1 MSDVKGQ
8 IRARWVELLSFYGI
22 PSNTLLAAEP
32 ESAAIDPSS
41 PDAEARTL
49 IKVKLA
55 AKKQPDQR
63 VYVEHWLS
71 SQKDALESADNTAT
85 ASIARD
91 VNAASKRAE
100 AAGFPVRP
108 TITEPRSGLSESAE
122 TLDNVLRPLDIGEL
136 LVDLLQQRAKDQADA
151 AAGKSKFSRWLLPVL
166 GVAMVVG
173 LATIARRLPLPLPPM
188 PR

>member
-8 IRARWVELLSFYGI
+8 IRARWVELLGFYGI
-22 PSNTLLAAEP
+22 PSGTVLTAEP
-32 ESAAIDPSS
+32 EGASIDPSS

-91 VNAASKRAE
+91 ANAASKRAE

-108 TITEPRSGLSESAE
+108 TISEPRSGLSESAE
-122 TLDNVLRPLDIGEL
+122 TLDNVLRPLDIGE
-136 LVDLLQQRAKDQADA
+136 RAKDQVDA
-151 AAGKSKFSRWLLPVL
+151 AAEFGKSKFSRWLLPVL
-166 GVAMVVG
+166 GVVVVVG